1 MRRLFLSLVAFF
13 CFLFVASL
21 FSCASSKGKERDDS
35 FFYEENLPLF
45 KEEKLS
51 NNIPVL
57 LKNIPFEK
65 NIEIRI
71 VFLGGASVCPKNKAG
86 IDQLTFDLLSDG
98 EPSVKELSS
107 RGLYFPVSACL
118 LDYSYYGFNCA
129 AQDFFGYLERFA
141 ASILSPKYSHQDYLK
156 KEAAASASAFDKSES
171 LRYGLLE
178 SVKKRIYSSG
188 HYLEGSY
195 YKTTSRVSEYDIEK
209 NLASLMN
216 AERMVILAAGNFSF
230 KEAAG
235 SKGKPQK
242 KDDALLFGQRAA
254 ALLEALEGFFG
265 SVKGS
270 PWSAP
275 NIPQLS
281 FGQKKDSLVHS
292 DYAANDYCAALCVA
306 APNRSDS
313 DYEDFALASMALDS
327 VLRRELVET
336 KKIASYAGTAVLNAR
351 QSAALVIMGGGRQD
365 VDYRESVGSALALF
379 PKYDELSGLLDVYK
393 NVYVSRVIGSSHNAG
408 ATLDQ
413 MASSLLY
420 QNDAKAFL
428 ERPKKIRAATV
439 QDVIGAYEKHFLSE
453 NSLFV
458 LLSN

>member
-51 NNIPVL
+51 NNIPVF

-118 LDYSYYGFNCA
+118 SDCSYYGFNCA

-242 KDDALLFGQRAA
+242 KTTPFCLA
-254 ALLEALEGFFG
+254 
-265 SVKGS
+265 KGRPPCLK
-270 PWSAP
+270 PW
-275 NIPQLS
+275 
-281 FGQKKDSLVHS
+281 
-292 DYAANDYCAALCVA
+292 
-306 APNRSDS
+306 
-313 DYEDFALASMALDS
+313 
-327 VLRRELVET
+327 
-336 KKIASYAGTAVLNAR
+336 
-351 QSAALVIMGGGRQD
+351 
-365 VDYRESVGSALALF
+365 
-379 PKYDELSGLLDVYK
+379 
-393 NVYVSRVIGSSHNAG
+393 
-408 ATLDQ
+408 
-413 MASSLLY
+413 
-420 QNDAKAFL
+420 KAFL
-428 ERPKKIRAATV
+428 EA
-439 QDVIGAYEKHFLSE
+439 
-453 NSLFV
+453 
-458 LLSN
+458 